1 MINGKKVVATIEAR
15 MTSTR
20 LPGKVMMPLAGKPVM
35 YHMIER
41 HRLSNYTDEVVVATT
56 TNAADDPVAEI
67 AREMGANCFR
77 GSEEDVF
84 ARIVGAGKEH
94 GAEILV
100 QGMADSPLVDWRL
113 LDRAIELLAKENLDC
128 ATNEEVETYPVGFD
142 VRCYRFATL
151 ERMEREDTGAM
162 YREHA
167 GYSIR
172 SRPERFRIGN
182 FEAEGDMRW
191 PELRLTLDTKE
202 DYELISAI
210 FDALYAKNPDFFAED
225 VVRFL
230 RMRPDFVAINADIAQ
245 KIPEQEHG
253 ATGRV

>member
-1 MINGKKVVATIEAR
+1 MIDGKKVIATIEGR

-20 LPGKVMMPLAGKPVM
+20 LPGKIMMPLAGKPVM
-35 YHMIER
+35 QHMIER
-41 HRLSNYTDEVVVATT
+41 HRRSTYTDEVVVATT
-56 TNAADDPVAEI
+56 TNAADDPVAEFCERI
-67 AREMGANCFR
+67 RCPCFR
-77 GSEEDVF
+77 GSEDDVL
-84 ARIVGAGKEH
+84 ARVVGAGREH
-94 GAEILV
+94 DADILV

-113 LDRAIELLAKENLDC
+113 VDRCVELLVRDGLDC
-128 ATNEEVETYPVGFD
+128 ASNEFVETYPVGFD
-142 VRCYRFATL
+142 VRCYSFPVLAAAESR
-151 ERMEREDTGAM
+151 DTGSM

-172 SRPERFRIGN
+172 SHPDTYKLGN

-202 DYELISAI
+202 DYALISAVY
-210 FDALYAKNPDFFAED
+210 DELYDKNSDFSAED

-230 RMRPDFVAINADIAQ
+230 KARPELVALNSSVVQ

-253 ATGRV
+253 S